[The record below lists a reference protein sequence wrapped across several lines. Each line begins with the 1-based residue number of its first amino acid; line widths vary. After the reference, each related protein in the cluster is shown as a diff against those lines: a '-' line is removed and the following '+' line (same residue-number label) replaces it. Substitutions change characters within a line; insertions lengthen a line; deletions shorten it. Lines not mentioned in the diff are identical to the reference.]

1 MKAKATG
8 KKASILA
15 WHFLS
20 DAGLMRDGRKPRKVE
35 THKGP
40 LVLCESGLHASR
52 GILDALYYAPGAVL
66 CRVRCSGKIAQ
77 DSDKLVCT
85 RREILW
91 RMDVRDTLREF
102 ARLCALRA
110 VRIHA
115 ARACEAVG
123 LRDHAAALRA
133 LPDDAGA
140 ARIVAAARAVVGV
153 SASSSR
159 WGARIA
165 MAAARAAIWNAE
177 ESTWSAR
184 DASRVVWTVARIAQA
199 AARVARATKG
209 VARSAARVERPDCH
223 VLQGE
228 NGAAWEAEHEV
239 QSALLLRMV
248 RMERKIKGAR
258 NA

>member
-1 MKAKATG
+1 MPKA
-8 KKASILA
+8 KASILA

-40 LVLCESGLHASR
+40 LILCDSGLHASR
-52 GILDALYYAPGAVL
+52 DILDALRYAPGVVL
-66 CRVRCSGKIAQ
+66 CRVRCSGEIEQ
-77 DSDKLVCT
+77 DNDKLACT

-91 RMDVRDTLREF
+91 RMDVRNTLREF

-133 LPDDAGA
+133 LPDGA
-140 ARIVAAARAVVGV
+140 TTARIVAAARAAAGPC

-199 AARVARATKG
+199 AARVARAVKG
-209 VARSAARVERPDCH
+209 VARSAARVERPDCRA
-223 VLQGE
+223 LQGE
-228 NGAAWEAEHEV
+228 NGAAWEAEHKA